1 MKIIRANI
9 KDLPKILDLQYLAY
23 ESEAILLN
31 DYNIQPLK
39 QTLDETKKEFNNGI
53 VLKAIDEDNNII
65 GSIRSSLKN
74 KTLFVAKLMV
84 HPEHQNK
91 GIGRALLYEIEK
103 YSDFERAELYT
114 SSKSTKNLNLYEQ
127 VGYRKFKEEET
138 AAKDYKFVYMEKY
151 PSL

>member
-1 MKIIRANI
+1 MKIIKANVE
-9 KDLPKILDLQYLAY
+9 DLPKILDLQYLAF

-39 QTLDETKKEFNNGI
+39 QTLDEVKEEFNSGI
-53 VLKAIDEDNNII
+53 ILKAIDENNNII

-74 KTLFVAKLMV
+74 KTLFVAKLIV
-84 HPEHQNK
+84 HPKYQNK

-114 SSKSTKNLNLYEQ
+114 SSKSAKNLNLYEQ
-127 VGYRKFKEEET
+127 VGYRKFKEEGT
-138 AAKDYKFVYMEKY
+138 AGDYKFVYMEKI
-151 PSL
+151 